1 MELKESIN
9 KIKSFIC
16 LKKTNDKPDDSSK
29 SEESQPENKE
39 SKTEEKSNEKTT
51 KDSSDKNVKTKTE
64 EKTADKTSE
73 AKTDLN
79 KRIFGSWEAAW
90 KGNDGTCVG
99 CKEEFWELVK
109 ENYEIFADGA
119 TRNQKNNFAE
129 KDGIL
134 DSVKGVVA
142 FQAVIGVVGG
152 IFYKLEYIDFSIFL
166 TFFLSAAALLSI
178 VLYAKEKHIGVHKYQ
193 ETWVRHRNSLSKIQ
207 MEMVKYSQK
216 LAPYDVQDGDERDM
230 TFKIRFMEIM
240 NENNEKFVDNMENKE
255 ISLSDLPDK
264 LNLKAIKDAI
274 T

>member
-16 LKKTNDKPDDSSK
+16 LKKTNDKSDDSSK

-39 SKTEEKSNEKTT
+39 SKTEEKSNGKTK
-51 KDSSDKNVKTKTE
+51 KDSSNKNVKTKTE

-79 KRIFGSWEAAW
+79 KYIFGSWEAAW

-99 CKEEFWELVK
+99 CKEEFWVLVK
-109 ENYEIFADGA
+109 ENYKIFADGA

-166 TFFLSAAALLSI
+166 TFF
-178 VLYAKEKHIGVHKYQ
+178 
-193 ETWVRHRNSLSKIQ
+193 
-207 MEMVKYSQK
+207 
-216 LAPYDVQDGDERDM
+216 
-230 TFKIRFMEIM
+230 
-240 NENNEKFVDNMENKE
+240 
-255 ISLSDLPDK
+255 
-264 LNLKAIKDAI
+264 
-274 T
+274 

>member
-9 KIKSFIC
+9 KIKSFIY

-39 SKTEEKSNEKTT
+39 SKTEEKSNGKTK
-51 KDSSDKNVKTKTE
+51 KDSSNKNVKTKTE

-79 KRIFGSWEAAW
+79 KYIFGSWEAAW

-99 CKEEFWELVK
+99 CKEEFWVLVK
-109 ENYEIFADGA
+109 ENYKIFADGA

-166 TFFLSAAALLSI
+166 TFFLAAAALLSI

-193 ETWVRHRNSLSKIQ
+193 ETWVRYRNSLSKIQ
-207 MEMVKYSQK
+207 MEMVRYSQE

-255 ISLSDLPDK
+255 MSLSDLPDK